1 MHLPVLYAPVLWH
14 YRNCH
19 AKGCPMAPTEYGE
32 PQNVSWSD
40 PFSTQGWWV
49 QSHPRGLWRRIIVMI
64 WNVIPRKR
72 HTWLQ
77 KMPSAHWSFNDSPND
92 IVKAQLEEQTEA
104 PCPALPTSQPCS
116 PPPCSLAHWEW
127 DHMQLHGLRS
137 SQSPPSK
144 TASYPLPS
152 SSASCCLS
160 QQSGSNL
167 RDATSDIYPRA
178 TAYGARGPP
187 GALQQPRRCYNL
199 PPPRSWTAESAC
211 RDREQLGWFSQSQDE
226 APGRNTQMLRYQPA
240 DIQQMPCF
248 PIHRAHLFL

>member
-1 MHLPVLYAPVLWH
+1 MSSPSHFSALLSPSLQPGTLRVGP
-14 YRNCH
+14 H
-19 AKGCPMAPTEYGE
+19 AAARAMLLTVTSLK
-32 PQNVSWSD
+32 NS
-40 PFSTQGWWV
+40 
-49 QSHPRGLWRRIIVMI
+49 L
-64 WNVIPRKR
+64 
-72 HTWLQ
+72 
-77 KMPSAHWSFNDSPND
+77 
-92 IVKAQLEEQTEA
+92 
-104 PCPALPTSQPCS
+104 LPTSFLCRVTR
-116 PPPCSLAHWEW
+116 H
-127 DHMQLHGLRS
+127 
-137 SQSPPSK
+137 
-144 TASYPLPS
+144 